1 MSDQPVG
8 WFVDWESKLRPTDNP
23 GKGLRCEVDRK
34 AKYVQVLNKYDM
46 LDHESTWYP
55 DEAAVIKAGLK
66 VEYADLT
73 APIKIGDVK

>member
-1 MSDQPVG
+1 
-8 WFVDWESKLRPTDNP
+8 
-23 GKGLRCEVDRK
+23 
-34 AKYVQVLNKYDM
+34 M